1 MIGSYMSA
9 TQTVRIS
16 SEIEEVWENLSALGF
31 FAKLFTGVSEVDSV
45 QGYKTDQR
53 VQMKGKF
60 AGSEFSSSVTV
71 EYRLDEE
78 RKVAYRSG
86 QTVYEIDLK
95 EEGKETTLNL
105 TMRSQNQDRF
115 MLLIYSKSLANKIKN
130 MLEG

>member
-1 MIGSYMSA
+1 MSA

-16 SEIEEVWENLSALGF
+16 REIEEVWENLSALGF

-45 QGYKTDQR
+45 QGYKADQR

-71 EYRLDEE
+71 EYRLDDE

-86 QTVYEIDLK
+86 QAVYEIDLK